1 MLRQLART
9 SRMEAPCKA
18 LGSLL
23 RILGQPA
30 ASARAVDAK
39 PHDHVSPSVAVANR
53 PDARR
58 VLIGVQ
64 PAGFRLL
71 EEIKCKLGH
80 GSDQGAFSFNVYAWA
95 KFPTRGGSTR
105 RRARVSDG
113 SNGSRH

>member
-1 MLRQLART
+1 MLRQLARH
-9 SRMEAPCKA
+9 SRIEAPCKA

-30 ASARAVDAK
+30 ASAPAVDAK
-39 PHDHVSPSVAVANR
+39 SHDHVRPSVAVANR

-58 VLIGVQ
+58 GLIGVQ

-71 EEIKCKLGH
+71 GEIKSKLGH

-95 KFPTRGGSTR
+95 KFPTTGGSR
-105 RRARVSDG
+105 RRGARG
-113 SNGSRH
+113 F